1 MDKISV
7 FLVDDHPVVREGIHQ
22 LPELDERIK
31 VIGEAG
37 DAEDAVE
44 QIWARTPEVVLMDIK
59 LPGADGIEATRRIKD
74 RVPESRIVI
83 LSSFGDHYLTQAIE
97 AGACGYILKAASQPK
112 LVSAVVQ
119 AANGQSPVDPGLS
132 GDLFAQF
139 AKLAKGTQNA
149 GLSTRQQEM
158 LVMVANGSSSRD
170 IEDHLFV
177 SEATVK
183 REFRN
188 IFNFLGVNDRVQAV
202 VEAYKRKLI

>member
-1 MDKISV
+1 MDKIRV

-22 LPELDERIK
+22 LLELDERIS

-37 DAEDAVE
+37 DAEAAVE
-44 QIWARTPEVVLMDIK
+44 QIRARTPEVVLMDIK
-59 LPGADGIEATRRIKD
+59 LPGTDGIEATRRIKD
-74 RVPESRIVI
+74 RLPESKVVI

-97 AGACGYILKAASQPK
+97 AGACGYILKTASQPE
-112 LVSAVVQ
+112 LVAAVIQ

-139 AKLAKGTQNA
+139 AKLAKGTQTN

-170 IEDHLFV
+170 IENQLFV